1 MLKDDLK
8 QIVIDWLFDEDP
20 CADWDYLAGLLE
32 KYIVEHYG
40 PPF

>member
-8 QIVIDWLFDEDP
+8 EIVRDWFFDDNRGY
-20 CADWDYLAGLLE
+20 DWDYLAGLLE
-32 KYIVEHYG
+32 KYVVEHYG